1 VRRLLLSA
9 SALRFFDAF
18 VLIAPFY
25 TVMFAERG
33 LTPAQIGIVL
43 ASWSMVGVVLEA
55 PCGVLADRWSRRWIL
70 TIAQLLRVVGFV
82 VWIAFPNFWG
92 FLVGLMLWGMKSAT
106 LSGCFEALI
115 YDELAAL
122 KRQGEYVTVY
132 GRTQAARFS
141 GVVAASLGAAL
152 AAGLGYQTLIWAS
165 VAAGVAAAAAA
176 LTIPQAPKVLA
187 VGPWD
192 FLGHLV
198 RGAREAA
205 SRPGLPPLLLF
216 IAGMQA
222 ITYACADY
230 WQLFGLEVGLP
241 KPGIALFV
249 ASLSAVGA
257 VAAWQAHRLRSLPLA
272 GLCGLLAAAGTC
284 LTVAALTFT
293 AWSIVLPMAFIAL
306 YWLVDTNADA
316 RFQHAINPET
326 RATVA
331 SLKGFVM
338 QCGTSVLMLAFGL
351 IANSASYQ
359 AAFLSAGLAAMA
371 LGGGYAVWAR
381 SRG

>member
-1 VRRLLLSA
+1 MLLSA
-9 SALRFFDAF
+9 CALRFFDAF

-70 TIAQLLRVVGFV
+70 AIAQLLRVVGFMI
-82 VWIAFPNFWG
+82 WIAFPNFWG
-92 FLVGLMLWGMKSAT
+92 FLIGLMLWGMKSAS

-141 GVVAASLGAAL
+141 GVVAASLGAAV
-152 AAGLGYQTLIWAS
+152 AAGLGYDALIW
-165 VAAGVAAAAAA
+165 AGVAAGLAAAIA
-176 LTIPQAPKVLA
+176 AMSIPQAPKVLA
-187 VGPWD
+187 VGRWD
-192 FLGHLV
+192 FLGHLA
-198 RGAREAA
+198 RGAKEAA
-205 SRPGLPPLLLF
+205 SRPDVPALLLF

-222 ITYACADY
+222 ITYACSDY
-230 WQLFGLEVGLP
+230 WQLFGLEVGLT

-257 VAAWQAHRLRSLPLA
+257 LAAWQAHRLRRLPLT
-272 GLCGLLAAAGTC
+272 GLCVLLAIAGACLTLAAA
-284 LTVAALTFT
+284 TFQV
-293 AWSIVLPMAFIAL
+293 WSIVLPLAFVAL

-316 RFQHAINPET
+316 RFQHALNPET

-338 QCGTSVLMLAFGL
+338 QCGTSVLMLTFGL
-351 IANSASYQ
+351 VADSASYQ
-359 AAFLSAGLAAMA
+359 AAFFGAGLAAML
-371 LGGGYAVWAR
+371 LGGSYALWAR
-381 SRG
+381 GRG

>member
-1 VRRLLLSA
+1 
-9 SALRFFDAF
+9 
-18 VLIAPFY
+18 
-25 TVMFAERG
+25 
-33 LTPAQIGIVL
+33 
-43 ASWSMVGVVLEA
+43 
-55 PCGVLADRWSRRWIL
+55 
-70 TIAQLLRVVGFV
+70 
-82 VWIAFPNFWG
+82 
-92 FLVGLMLWGMKSAT
+92 
-106 LSGCFEALI
+106 
-115 YDELAAL
+115 
-122 KRQGEYVTVY
+122 
-132 GRTQAARFS
+132 
-141 GVVAASLGAAL
+141 
-152 AAGLGYQTLIWAS
+152 
-165 VAAGVAAAAAA
+165 
-176 LTIPQAPKVLA
+176 
-187 VGPWD
+187 
-192 FLGHLV
+192 
-198 RGAREAA
+198 
-205 SRPGLPPLLLF
+205 
-216 IAGMQA
+216 MQA